1 MSKTAKDIT
10 EERRHTHGDWDEG
23 AAIAIDVMDKLR
35 DGEAWDEMTPGMQ
48 EALHMIVHKM
58 QRIVSGN
65 PHVKDH
71 WDDIGGY
78 AELVSRRLAPP
89 SQPRSPSPRKVLR
102 GKKIPKK
109 SRAKGVSLKGAK
121 NSPRTA
127 TGTRGIVR
135 TGKSLRGKKT
145 RERAAPGRS
154 GPRPIPSTPPW
165 NGGPYSDVE

>member
-10 EERRHTHGDWDEG
+10 KERQHTHGDWDEG
-23 AAIAIDVMDKLR
+23 AAIAVDVMDKLR

-48 EALHMIVHKM
+48 EAIHMIVHKM

-109 SRAKGVSLKGAK
+109 SRTKGVSLKGAK

-135 TGKSLRGKKT
+135 TGKSFRGKKA

-154 GPRPIPSTPPW
+154 EHRPNTNAGFWIPPSHP
-165 NGGPYSDVE
+165 DAE